1 MGKGLAQGKTLTNVS
16 GSVSGLVGLDC
27 FSDSAGV
34 TTIHAILEGLQGIRN
49 QGRGFSEDNRT
60 VEMATK
66 GAMRRYLGMAYV
78 KAFPPSFIHKEGG
91 GQIWRKFKG
100 SFSAGEV

>member
-1 MGKGLAQGKTLTNVS
+1 MS

-34 TTIHAILEGLQGIRN
+34 ATIHAILEGLQGIRN

-60 VEMATK
+60 VKMATK

-78 KAFPPSFIHKEGG
+78 KAFPPQLYSQGGG
-91 GQIWRKFKG
+91 GQIWWKFKG

>member
-1 MGKGLAQGKTLTNVS
+1 MS

-49 QGRGFSEDNRT
+49 LGRDFSEGNKK
-60 VEMATK
+60 V
-66 GAMRRYLGMAYV
+66 GMAIPGNGFV
-78 KAFPPSFIHKEGG
+78 KAFPPSVIHKEGG
-91 GQIWRKFKG
+91 GQIWR
-100 SFSAGEV
+100 EVQGFFFRR